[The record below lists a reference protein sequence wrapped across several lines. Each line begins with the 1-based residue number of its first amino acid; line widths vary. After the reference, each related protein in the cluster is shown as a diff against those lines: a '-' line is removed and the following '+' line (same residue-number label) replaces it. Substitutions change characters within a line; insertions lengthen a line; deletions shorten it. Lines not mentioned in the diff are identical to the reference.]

1 MKKIIL
7 IALAAAGAVVAKKK
21 FDQSKAE
28 QAAWSAVTDPVHK
41 A

>member
-21 FDQSKAE
+21 YDQSRAE
-28 QAAWSAVTDPVHK
+28 QAAWAAVTDPVQK

>member
-7 IALAAAGAVVAKKK
+7 IALAAAGVVVAKRKL
-21 FDQSKAE
+21 DQGKAE
-28 QAAWSAVTDPVHK
+28 QAAWAAVTDPVQK